1 MKILLIPDSDGLSD
15 FFGSDIPAAL
25 SDFLAVTDSFRFSW
39 HAALRRPFF
48 GYLNVDFDDWI
59 FRYSNGTIGIS
70 KSFWMHFRVFLD
82 VKYRQAFPSLSGCE
96 IPAFPSLS
104 GCEIPAFPS
113 FSGCEIPAFP
123 SLSGCEIP
131 AFLSFSGC
139 EIPAFLSLSGCEIPA
154 RSMIF

>member
-48 GYLNVDFDDWI
+48 GRLDFQVFKRDNW
-59 FRYSNGTIGIS
+59 
-70 KSFWMHFRVFLD
+70 HFQVFLD
-82 VKYRQAFPSLSGCE
+82 VKYQQAFPSLSGCEIPAFPSLSGCE